1 MAKKKGKKS
10 AKKNVAPKKTGNAQ
24 VAKSAQ
30 AAKPAKAA
38 KQKKSPAKASQARA
52 AGASS
57 SMIETIARFF
67 REVKTELKKVTWP
80 SRKQTVSSTGVVLV
94 LVVLISIFL
103 GGVDLILSWLV
114 KQVLGLGA

>member
-1 MAKKKGKKS
+1 MAKKSKKK
-10 AKKNVAPKKTGNAQ
+10 AQPDGNMPN
-24 VAKSAQ
+24 Q
-30 AAKPAKAA
+30 AAQPAKAVKAAPA
-38 KQKKSPAKASQARA
+38 KQKKAAPKA
-52 AGASS
+52 AGRSNGGIAGAW
-57 SMIETIARFF
+57 ETINQFF

-94 LVVLISIFL
+94 LVILVSIFL